1 MLRAVSSPHCWG
13 SASGQRGTLE
23 GDMSDLW
30 FRMSSFW
37 CLPQTNCIWVPAPT
51 SRKHFHHPRS
61 PPPSPSR
68 NRPPCYECQHRRA
81 VLPGPELLI
90 SGITQCMLFGSVI
103 SHPAL
108 SLWGSSTWLC
118 VVCVYLLLYISLF
131 CEYSIYLSC
140 MQLMGIWVVY
150 NFWLFWAML
159 LEHSCAWLLV
169 NVFIH
174 FFRCISWDGIAGSQ
188 NGLIDLIRNCQ
199 TIFLSSYYHW
209 QCMRVPVAPILFST
223 WYY

>member
-1 MLRAVSSPHCWG
+1 
-13 SASGQRGTLE
+13 
-23 GDMSDLW
+23 MSDLG

-81 VLPGPELLI
+81 VLPGLELSI

-108 SLWGSSTWLC
+108 SLWGSFTWLC

-131 CEYSIYLSC
+131 CEYSIYPVCNWWEFGLFIIFGYSEQC
-140 MQLMGIWVVY
+140 CLNILVHGFWWTYLFIFSDVY
-150 NFWLFWAML
+150 LGMEL
-159 LEHSCAWLLV
+159 LGHRMA
-169 NVFIH
+169 
-174 FFRCISWDGIAGSQ
+174 
-188 NGLIDLIRNCQ
+188 
-199 TIFLSSYYHW
+199 
-209 QCMRVPVAPILFST
+209 
-223 WYY
+223 